1 MNREEFVEKYY
12 EFAGRAIAFAEKARR
27 EGLLSLEDDC
37 DPEKIRTRDIF
48 EYGLR
53 FVVDGIDSE
62 LINKVLSNIIE
73 QDTDTYSRRFK
84 TIQKEAVLM
93 MQAGTN
99 SQMMYAVL
107 NSFTDLP
114 LEENEIG

>member
-1 MNREEFVEKYY
+1 MNREEFIEKYH
-12 EFAGRAIAFAEKARR
+12 EFAGHALALAEKARK
-27 EGLLSLEDDC
+27 EGLLSLEDDF

-53 FVVDGIDSE
+53 FTVDGTDSD
-62 LINKVLSNIIE
+62 IVNKILSNIIE
-73 QDTDTYSRRFK
+73 QDKDEYSHRFK

-93 MQAGTN
+93 IQSGINPQLLCAI
-99 SQMMYAVL
+99 L

-114 LEENEIG
+114 LTEDEIG